1 MNSPKTNAFSLV
13 EVVISLGIFTFCA
26 VGIFGLLPI
35 ALDSVRSVSQES
47 NANNIAESIAGFWQI
62 APGNSTS
69 TSGGNFSMGTFT
81 VGSAA
86 TQTFYYNNSGFEV
99 PSADNA
105 SLKLDY
111 AASPIANYPGS
122 FTLNLIFTWPP
133 NASGN
138 STTTT
143 RRTFN
148 YIFTK

>member
-1 MNSPKTNAFSLV
+1 MKKPARAFSLV

-81 VGSAA
+81 VGTAE
-86 TQTFYYNNSGFEV
+86 TYTFYYNNNSFEV
-99 PSADNA
+99 PSEDNA
-105 SLKLDY
+105 TLKLDY
-111 AASPIANYPGS
+111 EASPLANYPGS
-122 FTLNLIFTWPP
+122 FTLNLTFTWPP
-133 NASGN
+133 NASEN
-138 STTTT
+138 STTAN
-143 RRTFN
+143 RRHFN
-148 YIFTK
+148 YIFAK

>member
-1 MNSPKTNAFSLV
+1 MKKPARAFSLV

-47 NANNIAESIAGFWQI
+47 NANNIAESIAGFWQV
-62 APGNSTS
+62 APGNATS
-69 TSGGNFSMGTFT
+69 SGGNFGMGTFT
-81 VGSAA
+81 VGTADSK
-86 TQTFYYNNSGFEV
+86 TLYYDNNSVEV

-111 AASPIANYPGS
+111 AASPLANYPGT
-122 FTLNLIFTWPP
+122 FTLNLTFTWPP

-138 STTTT
+138 STTAT